1 MEAHV
6 NYTKTGFEEI
16 HKELML
22 RANIKD
28 VCTLLDLKANVE
40 DVNGTLALV

>member
-1 MEAHV
+1 
-6 NYTKTGFEEI
+6 
-16 HKELML
+16 ML

-40 DVNGTLALV
+40 DVNGTLALVQKEVEKSVTDDVLRKALND